1 VTVTSIPAAA
11 VPADGGPDE
20 PTARRSHRVG
30 ARPNVLAGFFALV
43 WLAVILVPLWYMLSG
58 SLRSREDYLTGP
70 FLGLPKHLTLEA
82 YQRALDSGFGTYLV
96 NTLIVTFSTVAIVL
110 LVTIPASY
118 AIARSNSRLVQG
130 GFSLMLAGLAIPAQA
145 VIVPLYLMVTKAHL
159 YNTLIG
165 VILPTAAFALPV
177 AVLVLSNALRD
188 VPKELYEA
196 MTLDGTGPW
205 GLLWRLVLP
214 LARPAISTVGVYT
227 AINAWNGFL
236 FPLILTQD
244 DDKRVLTLGLFNFQ
258 GQFGT
263 DFPALLAAVVLSGLP
278 IFVIY
283 VFGRRQLVSGLTAG
297 AGK

>member
-1 VTVTSIPAAA
+1 VTLTNIPAASA
-11 VPADGGPDE
+11 PADEVPDE
-20 PTARRSHRVG
+20 PKSRRAHHAG
-30 ARPNVLAGFFALV
+30 GRPNFLGGVFALI
-43 WLAVILVPLWYMLSG
+43 WLAIIVVPIWYVVES
-58 SLRSREDYLTGP
+58 SLRSRDGYLNGT
-70 FLGLPKHLTLEA
+70 FLAFPAEPTLDA
-82 YQRALDSGFGTYLV
+82 FRRAIDSGFMTYLV
-96 NTLIVTFSTVAIVL
+96 NTVIITFSTVAIVL
-110 LVTIPASY
+110 LVTIPAAY
-118 AIARSNSRLVQG
+118 AIARSQSRLVQG

-145 VIVPLYLMVTKAHL
+145 VIVPLYLIVTKAYL

-196 MTLDGTGPW
+196 MTLDGGGPW
-205 GLLWRLVLP
+205 LLLWRLVLP
-214 LARPAISTVGVYT
+214 LARPAISTVGIYT
-227 AINAWNGFL
+227 AINAWNSFL

-263 DFPALLAAVVLSGLP
+263 DFPALLAAVLLSALP

>member
-1 VTVTSIPAAA
+1 MTEAIPDQ
-11 VPADGGPDE
+11 PISRR
-20 PTARRSHRVG
+20 ARRAG
-30 ARPNVLAGFFALV
+30 GRPNVFGGFLALI
-43 WLAVILVPLWYMLSG
+43 WLTIILVPLWYMLEG
-58 SLRSREDYLTGP
+58 SLRSREGYLDGT
-70 FLGLPKHLTLEA
+70 FLAFPSAPTLDA
-82 YQRALDSGFGTYLV
+82 YRRALDSGFTTYLV
-96 NTLIVTFSTVAIVL
+96 NTVIITVATVGIVL

-118 AIARSNSRLVQG
+118 AIARSPSRSVQL

-145 VIVPLYLMVTKAHL
+145 VIVPLYLMMTKAYL
-159 YNTLIG
+159 YNSLLG

-196 MTLDGTGPW
+196 MTLDGCGPW

-263 DFPALLAAVVLSGLP
+263 DFPALLAAIVLSGLP

>member
-1 VTVTSIPAAA
+1 MTLTNIPAASA
-11 VPADGGPDE
+11 PAEAIPDE
-20 PTARRSHRVG
+20 PRRRTRRVG
-30 ARPNVLAGFFALV
+30 GRPNWLGGFLALI
-43 WLAVILVPLWYMLSG
+43 WLAIILVPLWYILTS
-58 SLRSREDYLTGP
+58 SLRNREGYLTGT
-70 FLGLPKHLTLEA
+70 FLAFPSEPTLDS
-82 YQRALDSGFGTYLV
+82 YRRALDSGFTTYLV
-96 NTLIVTFSTVAIVL
+96 NTVIVTFSTVAIVL
-110 LVTIPASY
+110 LVTIPAAY
-118 AIARSNSRLVQG
+118 AIARSESRLVQG

-145 VIVPLYLMVTKAHL
+145 VIVPLYLMTTQARL
-159 YNTLIG
+159 YDTLLG

-196 MTLDGTGPW
+196 MTLDGGGPW
-205 GLLWRLVLP
+205 LLLWRLVLP

-236 FPLILTQD
+236 FPLILTQA

>member
-1 VTVTSIPAAA
+1 VTLTNIPAASA
-11 VPADGGPDE
+11 PADDVPDE
-20 PTARRSHRVG
+20 PNSRRARG
-30 ARPNVLAGFFALV
+30 AGGRPNFLGGFFALV
-43 WLAVILVPLWYMLSG
+43 WLLIIVVPLWYVFEG
-58 SLRSREDYLTGP
+58 SLRSRDAYLNGT
-70 FLGLPKHLTLEA
+70 FLAFPAEPTLDA
-82 YQRALDSGFGTYLV
+82 FRRALDSGFLTYLV
-96 NTLIVTFSTVAIVL
+96 NTIIITFSTVGIVL
-110 LVTIPASY
+110 LVTIPAAY
-118 AIARSNSRLVQG
+118 AIARSESRLVQG

-145 VIVPLYLMVTKAHL
+145 VIVPLYLMVTKAYL

-177 AVLVLSNALRD
+177 AILVLSNALRD

-196 MTLDGTGPW
+196 MTLDGGGPW
-205 GLLWRLVLP
+205 LLLRRLVLP

-227 AINAWNGFL
+227 ALNAWNSFL

-263 DFPALLAAVVLSGLP
+263 DFPALLAAVLLSALP

-283 VFGRRQLVSGLTAG
+283 VFARRQLVSGLTAG

>member
-1 VTVTSIPAAA
+1 VTLTNIPAASA
-11 VPADGGPDE
+11 PAEAPDE
-20 PTARRSHRVG
+20 PNSRRTRRAG
-30 ARPNVLAGFFALV
+30 GRPNVFGGFFALI
-43 WLAVILVPLWYMLSG
+43 WLAIIVIPLWYILTS
-58 SLRSREDYLTGP
+58 SLRSREGYLDGT
-70 FLGLPKHLTLEA
+70 FLAFPSEPTLES
-82 YQRALDSGFGTYLV
+82 YRRAIDSGFTTYLV
-96 NTLIVTFSTVAIVL
+96 NTVIVTFATVAIVL
-110 LVTIPASY
+110 LVTIPAAY

-145 VIVPLYLMVTKAHL
+145 VIVPLYLMMTNARL
-159 YNTLIG
+159 YNSLLG